1 MATLAVRVEGTG
13 GFRTSIRGRDDLVT
27 GLMLVFVVAE
37 VLLGRG
43 SSLVRAVRRRR
54 APDQL
59 ERHDEQQECEH
70 PTTHDCD
77 FRLAVSCP
85 AHGTGGTNGDIFRFS
100 IGCCFELV

>member
-1 MATLAVRVEGTG
+1 MAALAVSVEGTG
-13 GFRTSIRGRDDLVT
+13 GVRTSIRGRDDLVT

-70 PTTHDCD
+70 PTTHDSD
-77 FRLAVSCP
+77 SRLTESCP
-85 AHGTGGTNGDIFRFS
+85 AHGTGRANRDIFRFS
-100 IGCCFELV
+100 MSCCFELG

>member
-1 MATLAVRVEGTG
+1 MAALAVSVEGTG
-13 GFRTSIRGRDDLVT
+13 GVRTSIRGRDDLVT

-70 PTTHDCD
+70 PTTHDSD
-77 FRLAVSCP
+77 SNLTVP
-85 AHGTGGTNGDIFRFS
+85 TPTPTPDP
-100 IGCCFELV
+100 